1 MTIAEIK
8 ADIVTS
14 NNNKKDIKYPIITN
28 TFNYITESVLR
39 MIFLHFYIYIS
50 GYYVSLFFLFLKLTI
65 FHTNAEL

>member
-39 MIFLHFYIYIS
+39 MIFLHFYIYIF
-50 GYYVSLFFLFLKLTI
+50 G
-65 FHTNAEL
+65 

>member
-39 MIFLHFYIYIS
+39 MIFLHFYIYWFLVNMFRC
-50 GYYVSLFFLFLKLTI
+50 VSSFS
-65 FHTNAEL
+65 N